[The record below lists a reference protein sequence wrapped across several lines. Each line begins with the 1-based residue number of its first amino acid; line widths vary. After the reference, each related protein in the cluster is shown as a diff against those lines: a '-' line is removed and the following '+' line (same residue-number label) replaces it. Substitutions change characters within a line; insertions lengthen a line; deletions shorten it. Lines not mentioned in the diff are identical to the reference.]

1 MRKLGLFAG
10 VACLVVLSAGVM
22 AQVHSSSTA
31 GQGSSTTP
39 SSRRGGQQPCWQQV
53 GISQSAEQQHRQIEE
68 STRSQVEAVCSD
80 SSLSQQQK
88 QQKIRQLREGARK
101 QAERLLSPQQEQA
114 MKACREQRS
123 AGRGT
128 GGHGTQGGGA
138 RGEGGPCGEKTSGR
152 RSSRPSSGA
161 NGRQPQS
168 ATQSDSDSD
177 TEADQL

>member
-1 MRKLGLFAG
+1 MRKLRLLACA
-10 VACLVVLSAGVM
+10 ACLVVLSAGVM

-39 SSRRGGQQPCWQQV
+39 SSRRGRQQPCWQQV
-53 GISQSAEQQHRQIEE
+53 GVSQAAEQQHKQIEE
-68 STRSQVEAVCSD
+68 NTRSQVEAVCGD

-88 QQKIRQLREGARK
+88 QQKIRQLHEVARK
-101 QAERLLSPQQEQA
+101 QVEHLLSPQQEQA

-128 GGHGTQGGGA
+128 GGRGTQGGGA
-138 RGEGGPCGEKTSGR
+138 RGEGGPCGEMTSGP
-152 RSSRPSSGA
+152 RSSRPSSGG
-161 NGRQPQS
+161 NSRQPQP

-177 TEADQL
+177 TEPDQL

>member
-1 MRKLGLFAG
+1 MRKLRLLAG
-10 VACLVVLSAGVM
+10 AACLVVLSAGVM

-39 SSRRGGQQPCWQQV
+39 SSRRGRQQPCWQQV
-53 GISQSAEQQHRQIEE
+53 GVSQSIEQQHRQIEE

-128 GGHGTQGGGA
+128 GGRGTQGGGA
-138 RGEGGPCGEKTSGR
+138 RGEGPCGEMTSGP
-152 RSSRPSSGA
+152 RSSRPSSGG
-161 NGRQPQS
+161 NGRQPQP

-177 TEADQL
+177 TEPDQL